1 MSKLKY
7 LTTVV
12 SFFVLLQMAHG
23 EDPENL
29 VVGPDETVNLTSSS
43 TYGTITVRGTLNVS
57 NGAKINATTV
67 NLGPEVG
74 DRAVVNVDGDT
85 TTFGDVKT
93 VIVAGANGGT
103 GKLVAPDNGTE
114 HVGMWETT
122 WAFAFATMTI
132 SANAAVGADGYIDVL
147 ELKRSATSGGKIA
160 NEHATGVARITA
172 TGNVRFG
179 GQQYWGGTF
188 FSGKVE
194 VAQKT
199 SGKTLYLGPRYA
211 PMTLAGPSDE
221 LVFRDFGAICVNGI
235 GDDTTQGKLTVN
247 AGVSWLGQCDLRIDG
262 SKSGF
267 ALGANDALPYGAGKG
282 LMRVTTSSSWL
293 DLKARTQHLN
303 GLEASSG
310 RSAADGYAVTGSA
323 GSKLIFGA
331 DDMDGSVS
339 GAISPVV
346 AVGKIG
352 TGVLIV
358 SNAVSMGAMTVSA
371 GTLHVKAA
379 AEFTAMTVA
388 PTAKLVI
395 DGVTLTLPAETS
407 DISGSVE
414 YVNGGKLM
422 MVASTETDV
431 RLADFSALGTLCK
444 AGAGALT
451 LENPTALPSDVKV
464 EAGTLTFS
472 GRGYAIPLYRFSTTK
487 WYGTRFGF
495 LRFALVD
502 ADGAR
507 ACTGLVYKAAGTAVS
522 TLKPGEVT
530 VPEGYVNSWSYWT
543 AASMFSDQETSNNC
557 RFDIASPVL
566 GSNGVTEVNFTF
578 APPADSN
585 PGVAYNW
592 SPCWVGHPIDWRLLA
607 SFDGGESWTAVDEHV
622 NFSNWYMDD
631 TKWVDGGT
639 SAKDVP
645 PAFSIVCAD
654 PRAATPV
661 ESGMPAAMRLEVSA
675 GSRADFGTV
684 SGGQVV
690 NGLVVDMD
698 GAGSVSNIVFAA
710 TGALDVTG
718 DAGALDGSSVELP
731 LVVEGA
737 TGAENLKDWN
747 VTFNGR
753 KISRGIALKDGRL
766 LLSKLGMII
775 FFR

>member
-1 MSKLKY
+1 MSKLNF
-7 LTTVV
+7 LVTAA
-12 SFFVLLQMAHG
+12 SAFALLQMAHG
-23 EDPENL
+23 EDLANL
-29 VVGPDETVNLTSSS
+29 IVGPDETVGLSASA
-43 TYGTITVRGTLNVS
+43 TYDTITIRGTLNVS
-57 NGAKINATTV
+57 NGAKISATTV
-67 NLGPEVG
+67 NLGPEAG
-74 DRAVVNVDGDT
+74 DNAVVNVDGDA
-85 TTFGDVKT
+85 TTFGDTKT
-93 VIVAGANGGT
+93 TIVVGANGGT
-103 GKLVAPDNGTE
+103 GKLVAPDNGKE
-114 HVGMWETT
+114 HVGMWDTT
-122 WAFAFATMTI
+122 WAFAFAMMTI
-132 SANAAVGADGYIDVL
+132 SANAAVGSDGYIDIL
-147 ELKRSATSGGKIA
+147 ELKCSATSGGMIA
-160 NEHATGVARITA
+160 NEHETGVARITA

-179 GQQYWGGTF
+179 GQQYYGGTF

-194 VAQKT
+194 VEQKT
-199 SGKTLYLGPRYA
+199 PGKAVYLGPRYA
-211 PMTLAGPSDE
+211 PMTLAPAGSE
-221 LVFRDFGAICVNGI
+221 LTFRNVGLIGSNGI
-235 GDDTTQGKLTVN
+235 GDDSTQGKVTVN
-247 AGVSWLGQCDLRIDG
+247 AGVTWGGACAMVVNG

-267 ALGANDALPYGAGKG
+267 SLGGNDVLPYGAGKG
-282 LMRVTTSSSWL
+282 TMQITTASSWL
-293 DLKARTQHLN
+293 LLGTRTQHLN
-303 GLEASSG
+303 GLEAVNG
-310 RSAADGYAVTGSA
+310 RSAAAGYAVTGSTGA
-323 GSKLIFGA
+323 KLVFGA

-346 AVGKIG
+346 AVEKIG
-352 TGVLIV
+352 MGVLTV

-379 AEFTAMTVA
+379 ADFTALSVA
-388 PTAKLVI
+388 SSAKLII

-407 DISGSVE
+407 GISGSVE

-422 MVASTETDV
+422 TVASAETDV
-431 RLADFSALGTLCK
+431 RLSDFSACGTFCK
-444 AGAGALT
+444 TGAGALT
-451 LENPTALPSDVKV
+451 LENPTALPSDVKI

-487 WYGTRFGF
+487 WYGDRFSF

-566 GSNGVTEVNFTF
+566 GSDDVMEVNFTF

-592 SPCWVGHPIDWRLLA
+592 SPCWAGHPIDWRLLA
-607 SFDGGESWTAVDEHV
+607 SFDGGESWTVVDEQV
-622 NFSNWYMDD
+622 NFRNWYMND
-631 TKWVDGGT
+631 KNWVDGGT

-654 PRAATPV
+654 HRAATTV
-661 ESGMPAAMRLEVSA
+661 ESGMPAAMRLEVLSGA
-675 GSRADFGTV
+675 RADFGSV

-690 NGLVVDMD
+690 NQLTIDMG
-698 GAGSVSNIVFAA
+698 GAGSVSNIAFAA
-710 TGALDVTG
+710 TGTLAVTG
-718 DAGALDGSSVELP
+718 EDGALNGGPASLP
-731 LVVEGA
+731 LLIEGA

-753 KISRGIALKDGRL
+753 NVSRSIALKDGKL
-766 LLSKLGMII
+766 FLTKLGLVF